1 MSRAWISRCRCNTT
15 ISVTDL
21 RLIAQERATGPQL
34 DFLIRGLQAGEAGGT
49 GDPAPRPFAFFLA
62 DGDALVAGLTGFGHA
77 GGGFID
83 LFYVAPGH
91 RGQGVG
97 RRLLDAAAAQCREIG
112 LAFLTVNTMTAAAR
126 DYYLARGFVVE
137 FERRGY
143 LSGGVLTYLRRDL

>member
-1 MSRAWISRCRCNTT
+1 MSRAWTSRCHCNTT

-21 RLIAQERATGPQL
+21 RLIAQGRATNPQL
-34 DFLIRGLQAGEAGGT
+34 EFLIRGLQAGEAGGT
-49 GDPAPRPFAFFLA
+49 GDPAPQPFAFFLA
-62 DGDALVAGLTGFGHA
+62 DGEALAGGLTGFGHV

-83 LFYVAPGH
+83 LFYVAPDY
-91 RGQGVG
+91 RGRGLG
-97 RRLLDAAAAQCREIG
+97 RRLIEAVAAHCREAG
-112 LAFLTVNTMTAAAR
+112 LAFLTVNTMAAAAR